1 MGRTGLAHSIMNSGD
16 VFRDILTSFMYDE
29 CMMNKKNIIQGVLET
44 RQRIMQ
50 KIDKCLVITSWRI
63 VLQTRISEFS

>member
-1 MGRTGLAHSIMNSGD
+1 M
-16 VFRDILTSFMYDE
+16 
-29 CMMNKKNIIQGVLET
+29 KKNIIQEVLET

-50 KIDKCLVITSWRI
+50 KMDKCLVITSWRI